1 MSNAVFGK
9 IIENMTKHKDIKLA
23 PTERRKNCL
32 VSERNYQT
40 TKFFFWTSLSN
51 RNKKTKVLM
60 NKPLYLGL
68 SILDLR
74 KLLMYEI
81 CYDYVKPKY
90 GQNLN
95 LCYMDTHSF
104 IVYIKV
110 ADIYK
115 DIAEDGEIRFDT
127 SKLGVEQTTTK
138 KKKQKSN
145 WIN

>member
-1 MSNAVFGK
+1 
-9 IIENMTKHKDIKLA
+9 
-23 PTERRKNCL
+23 
-32 VSERNYQT
+32 
-40 TKFFFWTSLSN
+40 
-51 RNKKTKVLM
+51 M

-90 GQNLN
+90 GENLN

-110 ADIYK
+110 ANIYK
-115 DIAEDGEIRFDT
+115 DIAEDGEIRFDI
-127 SKLGVEQTTTK
+127 SKLGVKQTITK

-145 WIN
+145 